1 MGILV
6 VALNFVDI
14 NQMTMFSWLRVN
26 EKKKNAF
33 ILSSVSDFDWHI

>member
-26 EKKKNAF
+26 EKKNAF